1 MNTQHTQEVQRQFKK
16 WTKEEE
22 IVVINNIKS
31 FPDNLK
37 EAFRLSERQLENRSF
52 GTIQNKYYTNL
63 KGKYNDIISVGTIKG
78 FSIKNTKNRANKSDN
93 QEIPLSPQLKSFQRI
108 AMEMMQLSQE
118 DLQKLLNFFK

>member
-1 MNTQHTQEVQRQFKK
+1 MNTQHTQAVQRQFKK
-16 WTKEEE
+16 WTKDEE

-31 FPDNLK
+31 FPDNLQ
-37 EAFRLSERQLENRSF
+37 EAFRLSERQLENRTFS
-52 GTIQNKYYTNL
+52 TIQNKYYTNL

-78 FSIKNTKNRANKSDN
+78 FSVKNTKNRANKSDN
-93 QEIPLSPQLKSFQRI
+93 QETPLSPQLKSFQRI

>member
-16 WTKEEE
+16 WTKDEE

-31 FPDNLK
+31 FPDNLQ

-52 GTIQNKYYTNL
+52 STIQNKYYTNL
-63 KGKYNDIISVGTIKG
+63 KGKYNDIISVGTVKG